1 MDKKFSLK
9 NFIIKEAEDEMS
21 IKKNNS
27 EEIQLKD
34 TQYSS
39 QINKEEED
47 DSYGIPSDNDTEKNN
62 SKQIS
67 KELATH
73 RLVLQKEIGKEETK
87 KIQNKNE
94 NLKRKR
100 KPVIEKKDNRKRIVE
115 HIKKNINKMQATL
128 GIINGK
134 LNIGFAENKE
144 NKNLNDENKKEKT
157 PEKKFQDEED
167 EEIDRLKM
175 SNERKK
181 IENVN
186 KKNNNDFI
194 KRMKE
199 NENFIKN
206 NNIIIEEGGDIG
218 KENNLKGNKSN
229 LGLNKKNIP
238 AHPKLKLY
246 SFKGAFLNKN
256 KK

>member
-1 MDKKFSLK
+1 
-9 NFIIKEAEDEMS
+9 
-21 IKKNNS
+21 
-27 EEIQLKD
+27 
-34 TQYSS
+34 
-39 QINKEEED
+39 
-47 DSYGIPSDNDTEKNN
+47 
-62 SKQIS
+62 
-67 KELATH
+67 
-73 RLVLQKEIGKEETK
+73 
-87 KIQNKNE
+87 
-94 NLKRKR
+94 
-100 KPVIEKKDNRKRIVE
+100 
-115 HIKKNINKMQATL
+115 MQQTF

-144 NKNLNDENKKEKT
+144 NKNINDGDKKEKT
-157 PEKKFQDEED
+157 PEKKFKDEDD

-206 NNIIIEEGGDIG
+206 NNIIIEEGSDIG
-218 KENNLKGNKSN
+218 KDNNLKRSKSD
-229 LGLNKKNIP
+229 LGINKKNISF
-238 AHPKLKLY
+238 HPKLKLY